1 MNHDT
6 LLAQA
11 SFADLARPETD
22 LIRAEDWCAAHH
34 LTEDQT
40 QKVISAQQ
48 RKAVVDLEYMLM
60 VGEIVKEIRR
70 TLDAGLGDKCCKE
83 VLGLSERTTHRY
95 EHVYD
100 IKQAIPELNQ
110 SSAEAIGIVA
120 LASMES
126 SLRSYEMSEEE
137 KRAIITQTK
146 EDQKKISEKTIADLK
161 QALQRDAL
169 RERTQAVNEAVN
181 AAREGDAQAIA
192 NLAEERRKLKEETA
206 KLLEELREA
215 RKKLESEAKRKDD
228 AKLLSSI
235 EPAQV
240 AESVVNKPKPG
251 SVTDN
256 ATPPLSFLRDDPSG
270 QAKVKETRDPLMNWM
285 IRHRSS
291 MESAIK
297 DFNEIYDEIQRDYTN
312 RHGAYKLLWEAIDII
327 SPETEKSRWR
337 QAFGVNRS
345 KTTERLSDML
355 HVFANRV
362 KHLPTLTSMGA
373 ESFRV
378 EE

>member
-146 EDQKKISEKTIADLK
+146 EDQKKISEKTIDDLK

-169 RERTQAVNEAVN
+169 RERTQAVEEAVK

-206 KLLEELREA
+206 KLLDELREA
-215 RKKLESEAKRKDD
+215 R
-228 AKLLSSI
+228 AKLPRST